1 MTSAICL
8 LGANDLHRKITSYNP
23 KCIFGSSFSS
33 ASEPERLEP
42 ELLEHRTAPD
52 LAEVVHRGQEERLW
66 QHHAQSWGREIG
78 WERVRQPQPHWLLRG
93 A

>member
-8 LGANDLHRKITSYNP
+8 LGANDLHRKINSYNP

-33 ASEPERLEP
+33 ASELGVPEP
-42 ELLEHRTAPD
+42 EVLEHRTAE
-52 LAEVVHRGQEERLW
+52 AEHRRQEERLW
-66 QHHAQSWGREIG
+66 QPHVQSWGQEIG
-78 WERVRQPQPHWLLRG
+78 WERVWQFQPHWLLQE

>member
-33 ASEPERLEP
+33 ASEPEM
-42 ELLEHRTAPD
+42 LEHRTAPY
-52 LAEVVHRGQEERLW
+52 LMEAEHRGQEERPW
-66 QHHAQSWGREIG
+66 QPHAQSWGREIG
-78 WERVRQPQPHWLLRG
+78 WERVWQPQPHWLLRE